1 MAALPRQ
8 VLRIVP
14 IVGIIRVVDVI
25 DQWSNGDPLPPGYG
39 FVGISRDIYGLLP
52 AGDYRIQP
60 VSREQG
66 TERWLTGSE
75 FMYVSCTVNANGTM
89 QLKAHP
95 YVSIRVTAID
105 YPGNHIA
112 TQPQEV
118 RIKVR
123 NTGDELYREAFLF
136 AYRNAGEQR
145 KVATRTGLIVRAN
158 SEDSLS
164 LFFTPEEEGRYT
176 VDIALDDRDSRRIGS
191 GKVDIRGFMLPD
203 DLTTTEGGQLTTSH
217 QGVNSAEAPAMAIDN
232 NLTTKF
238 CANINPAG
246 TVWLRYRLREPIV
259 LTSYSISS
267 ANDAPERDPRTW
279 RLQGSSDG
287 RTWTDLDSRTD
298 ELFPSRYLTRT
309 YDVQPADTAFTWF
322 RLYVQQRRDAAS
334 TVFQLSEWQLFGH
347 VPEPDA
353 ITAVAADQ
361 AAPAPVYSLDGR
373 RLPASRSLSPGV
385 YIVGGRKR
393 VIGAG
398 GRE

>member
-1 MAALPRQ
+1 MLNKEKK
-8 VLRIVP
+8 L
-14 IVGIIRVVDVI
+14 
-25 DQWSNGDPLPPGYG
+25 
-39 FVGISRDIYGLLP
+39 
-52 AGDYRIQP
+52 
-60 VSREQG
+60 
-66 TERWLTGSE
+66 
-75 FMYVSCTVNANGTM
+75 
-89 QLKAHP
+89 
-95 YVSIRVTAID
+95 
-105 YPGNHIA
+105 
-112 TQPQEV
+112 
-118 RIKVR
+118 
-123 NTGDELYREAFLF
+123 EAF
-136 AYRNAGEQR
+136 E
-145 KVATRTGLIVRAN
+145 RALDVMDRLRSDCPWN
-158 SEDSLS
+158 HAQTIDTLRPMTIEEVYELS
-164 LFFTPEEEGRYT
+164 DAVLKKDEKALEKELGDVFLHVIFYAKIAEEEGRYT

-361 AAPAPVYSLDGR
+361 AAPAPVYCLDGR